1 MTELPAEREQEQ
13 EDDGRPVVSPALT
26 SPDEFTAR
34 VDRIMA
40 LIASGA
46 VTTDRLIVETYVQ
59 MSEAST
65 FFREMQSDFAKMG
78 PGGILKMLR
87 GKS

>member
-13 EDDGRPVVSPALT
+13 ETTGTPSSPALT